1 MKLRALIFA
10 TASVVAPAFA
20 SAEEPSAPEVIPPKA
35 RALAMQGRAYHD
47 AGDYGNAIIAFKEAY
62 VMAPS
67 PGLLFNLA
75 QAYRLAG
82 NCDDAALMYRRYI
95 ATDPGVEGKT
105 IAEGHLNTVERCAQ
119 KASLGIPQDPGARVT
134 IKTDRASGSLFAT
147 SPRAGRARLEK
158 NIGLGLAVG
167 GGVAL
172 AIATYYGFEAHES
185 ANDVEKGYAMGAKWK
200 DLAPIDERGERAET
214 LAKVFGVGGGVA
226 VAGGVA
232 LYLLGRHTERIA
244 PIAIAPTKQGATVSA
259 SWRF

>member
-1 MKLRALIFA
+1 MSRALVIA
-10 TASVVAPAFA
+10 TALALVPAVAV
-20 SAEEPSAPEVIPPKA
+20 AEEPAAPEVIPPKA

-95 ATDPGVEGKT
+95 ATGPSVEGRT
-105 IAEGHLNTVERCAQ
+105 IAEGHLEAVERCSH
-119 KASLGIPQDPGARVT
+119 KASLGIPQDPGAPVS
-134 IKTDRASGSLFAT
+134 IKTDRASGSLFSTAPP
-147 SPRAGRARLEK
+147 SGRGRLEK
-158 NIGLGLAVG
+158 NLGIGLAIS

-172 AIATYYGFEAHES
+172 AISAYYGFEAYES
-185 ANDVEKGYAMGAKWK
+185 ASEVEDGYAKGAKWK
-200 DLAPIDERGERAET
+200 DLAPIDARGEHAQTYAR
-214 LAKVFGVGGGVA
+214 VFGIGGGVA

-232 LYLLGRHTERIA
+232 LYLLGRRAESLP
-244 PIAIAPTKQGATVSA
+244 PIAVAPAKQGATVSA
-259 SWRF
+259 AWRF